1 VLRAESVAGV
11 PHRIRA
17 EVKEIV
23 PQYQWQQ
30 TEDSQDFPSQVPAIS
45 PLYVFDIALANAHD

>member
-1 VLRAESVAGV
+1 VLRAEIAAGV
-11 PHRIRA
+11 AHRILT

-30 TEDSQDFPSQVPAIS
+30 TNDSQDLPSDVPGIS